1 VEQLVR
7 NKETLQTLH
16 LDLQKPPSPP
26 LFDENEIYLT
36 RLIPKLRNFPVLQH
50 LSLNAALI
58 YGRAD
63 GPPDTGSTPPL
74 DQMLP
79 QFLVSLRLADMV
91 TAPRR
96 LALLAR
102 DLRRVAEAVADGQ
115 FPCLRKVRYDLR
127 EGDLDEDGMPDLFAT
142 AGIDFGYRGWSLSG
156 NEPRFRPRQ
165 KLLARAWG

>member
-36 RLIPKLRNFPVLQH
+36 GLIPKLRDFPVLRS

-63 GPPDTGSTPPL
+63 GSPDRASTPPL
-74 DQMLP
+74 DLMLP
-79 QFLVSLRLADMV
+79 PSLVSLRLADMV

-102 DLRRVAEAVADGQ
+102 DLRRVAEAAVRGQ
-115 FPCLRKVRYDLR
+115 FPSLRAVRYDLR
-127 EGDLDEDGMPDLFAT
+127 EDLEGDGLPDLFAR
-142 AGIDFGYRGWSLSG
+142 AGIDFGYRSWRLSG